1 MGAAFGTVRQGFE
14 GVKAAFAA
22 AQADD
27 RGGAQLCIFRHGEK
41 VADLWAGNDPPAD
54 RLYTD
59 NTLTGYTCN
68 NMLWDSMK
76 PYPRW
81 LPWTA
86 ALREAIGMEAA

>member
-1 MGAAFGTVRQGFE
+1 VGTAFGTVRQGFE

-41 VADLWAGNDPPAD
+41 VTDLWAGNDPPAD

-59 NTLTGYTCN
+59 KTLTGDTCN

-76 PYPRW
+76 PDPRW
-81 LPWTA
+81 LPSRA